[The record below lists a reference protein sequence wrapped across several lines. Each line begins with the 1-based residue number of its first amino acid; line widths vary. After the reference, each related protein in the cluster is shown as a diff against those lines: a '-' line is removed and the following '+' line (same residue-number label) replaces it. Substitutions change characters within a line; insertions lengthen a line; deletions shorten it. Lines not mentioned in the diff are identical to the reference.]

1 MPKVEVMPSGKYAGD
16 KISELES
23 TYIVY
28 TLEKTRMVSDLRSAL
43 LDELYNRFFK
53 ET

>member
-1 MPKVEVMPSGKYAGD
+1 MEKVEIMPSGKYAGV

-28 TLEKTRMVSDLRSAL
+28 SLEKTNMVDDLREAM
-43 LDELYNRFFK
+43 LDELYKRFFQD
-53 ET
+53 

>member
-1 MPKVEVMPSGKYAGD
+1 MANVEIMPSGKYAGT
-16 KISELES
+16 KISDLES
-23 TYIVY
+23 TYLVY
-28 TLEKTRMVSDLRSAL
+28 QLEKAKMVEDLREAM